1 MKCLSSYTAAVIV
14 LVLIQ
19 SRGKPRSGIVQKV
32 EKTEGNEKSPRK
44 RRVVF
49 NKVKQADYTQA
60 AIAGSALP
68 DTASRRSWMGA
79 VIAAP
84 IPSYVIY
91 LRAHYIVCDRSL
103 AYIHS
108 TYETLL

>member
-1 MKCLSSYTAAVIV
+1 M
-14 LVLIQ
+14 
-19 SRGKPRSGIVQKV
+19 QKV